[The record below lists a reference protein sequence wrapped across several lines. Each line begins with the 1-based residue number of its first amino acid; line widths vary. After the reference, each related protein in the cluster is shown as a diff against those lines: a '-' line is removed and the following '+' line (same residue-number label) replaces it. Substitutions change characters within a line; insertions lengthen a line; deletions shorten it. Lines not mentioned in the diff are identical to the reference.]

1 MELHNLLLD
10 DNSAQKQYV
19 SYINLKGWYNC
30 VVEIIIYH
38 DSDWAQYFNPVSF
51 NFPSE

>member
-38 DSDWAQYFNPVSF
+38 DSD
-51 NFPSE
+51 